1 MHIDLQIRDPT
12 GTAYIYSPTG
22 PPTGIDGSMGERKH
36 SNSNSKTKLN
46 FIEIYKDH
54 VYTYPGC
61 PSLLSDE
68 AVQRAWHVVTRIH
81 LRVVLP
87 GALFL
92 ILLERL

>member
-1 MHIDLQIRDPT
+1 MGVWEI
-12 GTAYIYSPTG
+12 
-22 PPTGIDGSMGERKH
+22 GERKH
-36 SNSNSKTKLN
+36 SNSKTKLN

-68 AVQRAWHVVTRIH
+68 AVQRAWHVVARIH

-87 GALFL
+87 RTLFL